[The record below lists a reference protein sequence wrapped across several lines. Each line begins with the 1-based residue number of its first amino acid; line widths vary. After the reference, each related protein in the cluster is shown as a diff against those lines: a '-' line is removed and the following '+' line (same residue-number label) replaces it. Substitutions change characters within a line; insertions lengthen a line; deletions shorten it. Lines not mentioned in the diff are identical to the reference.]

1 MAIPPS
7 VHFVPSNWKLI
18 ATYSWEQP
26 CLAALRET
34 DECLKS
40 VRIQEAL
47 AAIEQRQLSPAD
59 DDEECELASAESG
72 LRKLLSA
79 RL

>member
-1 MAIPPS
+1 MRIVFADDHDAVRKGVRAILADS
-7 VHFVPSNWKLI
+7 FEDLI
-18 ATYSWEQP
+18 
-26 CLAALRET
+26 L
-34 DECLKS
+34 DEAQNGKEAVDL
-40 VRIQEAL
+40 AL
-47 AAIEQRQLSPAD
+47 ANRPIEQRQLSPAD